1 MTIKPSIKTER
12 ERAQEVIDDSIEAI
26 SVLDSAI
33 KCDFLKHSH
42 NLIAQKWIK
51 EYEDHMDEIEYKEK
65 RKLEYGTWEEQLDM
79 MHHGTWEAHVQA
91 VRDKYPK

>member
-1 MTIKPSIKTER
+1 MTFKPSIKTER

-51 EYEDHMDEIEYKEK
+51 EYEADIENAEMF
-65 RKLEYGTWEEQLDM
+65 LENNKDI
-79 MHHGTWEAHVQA
+79 
-91 VRDKYPK
+91 R